1 MSKNKYR
8 LLISMSNQ
16 KQIKFIIG
24 DDQIKLAEIVEE
36 AIKSPVVSMSS
47 RLFED
52 LLTEAVQS
60 LGKWAYDIE
69 YLDNGQL
76 VVSVWGGLEIYDDN
90 GQKIDHY
97 LSHNCKPVDDGGLWG
112 VLWEGMWVTLW

>member
-1 MSKNKYR
+1 MIHQIYLYINIHITDTISVIDDPT
-8 LLISMSNQ
+8 LLC
-16 KQIKFIIG
+16 QIK
-24 DDQIKLAEIVEE
+24 
-36 AIKSPVVSMSS
+36 
-47 RLFED
+47 
-52 LLTEAVQS
+52 T
-60 LGKWAYDIE
+60 GKWAYDIE

-76 VVSVWGGLEIYDDN
+76 VVSVWDGLEIYDDN